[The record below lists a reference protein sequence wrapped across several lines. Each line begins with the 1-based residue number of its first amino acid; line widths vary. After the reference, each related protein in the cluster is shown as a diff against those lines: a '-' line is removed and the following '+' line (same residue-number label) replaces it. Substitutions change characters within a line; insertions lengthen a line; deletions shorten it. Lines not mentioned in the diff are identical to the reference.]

1 MIEERYQLALLRI
14 SQIPNEKNMTAPAF
28 EDYFRR
34 AAQWILQLAGL
45 GSFLKDGG
53 FEKASLEEL
62 GTRNRAL
69 YEEILPGH
77 YENSYAC
84 YAYAEDRMGSRHG
97 KLLCALYY
105 ELRTMIPFV
114 FENETERMLIRMEL
128 FLEIYHMFTAR
139 FAESQADPDT
149 DEIPDHLHI
158 RDRIAICTGT
168 ENISQRMNCGPPGT

>member
-1 MIEERYQLALLRI
+1 MIEERYQLALHRI

-45 GSFLKDGG
+45 KSFLKDGG

-84 YAYAEDRMGSRHG
+84 YAYAEDRLGSRHG

-139 FAESQADPDT
+139 FAEARR
-149 DEIPDHLHI
+149 I
-158 RDRIAICTGT
+158 RTLTRSRTISISGTGSM
-168 ENISQRMNCGPPGT
+168 IS